1 MPALNKRNSVIVLGV
16 LFIVVV
22 VIGVSRSPKK
32 ESVDEVKVSFTESEL
47 DALSESIEGL
57 EFDDL
62 GGLSDSGTG
71 DAAFSEEELDNLGE
85 AIKALE
91 FDDLVGLSDS

>member
-1 MPALNKRNSVIVLGV
+1 MPALNKRTSVIVLGV

-47 DALSESIEGL
+47 DALSESIESL

-62 GGLSDSGTG
+62 GGLSGSGTG
-71 DAAFSEEELDNLGE
+71 DAAFSEELDNLGE